1 MAEIKKINEFMWEIP
16 KTGKMHVPVR
26 IFATEQLIKAM
37 QQDKTLEQAQNMAML
52 QGTLK
57 HVVVLPDAHQ
67 GYGACIGGVA
77 AYDLEKGIISPGEI
91 GYDINCSV
99 RLLKTNLTKKDLE
112 NKKKESIEALF
123 RAVPSGVGKGT
134 KLKID
139 KKDMMEILQK
149 GARWAVQQGYGNKDD
164 LEKTETNGEMKE
176 ADANEIS
183 QRSIERGVYQL
194 GSLGSWNHFLE
205 LQYVDQLFEKKA
217 AKVFGLREDQVVMM
231 IHCGSRGLGHQVASD
246 FIKLMENEYGF
257 ASLPDRELI
266 NAPLQ
271 SPLGQRYWKAM
282 NAAANF
288 AFCNKQVITHWIR
301 ESMKKIF
308 PDFKADVVYDICHNI
323 AKIEKH
329 TIDGEKKEVC
339 VHRKGATRSY
349 GPGMKEL
356 PEEYKDIGQPI
367 NIPGSMGTASW
378 LLVGTE
384 EAEELSFSSTAHGA
398 GRSKSRTAALKE
410 WSGEEVRD
418 ALAKKGIVVRA
429 GSLKGIAEEAPG
441 AYKDVDEVVRV
452 STEAGIGKAVAR
464 LVPMAVMKG

>member
-1 MAEIKKINEFMWEIP
+1 MEVKKINNLMWEIQ
-16 KTGKMHVPVR
+16 KTGEMRVPVR
-26 IFATEQLIKAM
+26 IFASENLLHMM
-37 QQDKTLEQAQNMAML
+37 QQDITLQQAKNMA
-52 QGTLK
+52 TLPGIQK

-77 AYDLEKGIISPGEI
+77 AYDLEKGVISPGEI

-134 KLKID
+134 KIKID
-139 KKDMMEILQK
+139 ARDMKEILQK
-149 GARWAVQQGYGNKDD
+149 GARWAVEKGYGKKDD
-164 LEKTETNGEMKE
+164 LEKTENLGEMKE

-183 QRSIERGVYQL
+183 ERSIERGVHQL
-194 GSLGSWNHFLE
+194 GSLGSGNHFLE
-205 LQYVDQLFEKKA
+205 LQYVHQLFDKKA
-217 AKVFGLREDQVVMM
+217 AKVFRLKEDQIMVM

-246 FIKLMENEYGF
+246 FIKLMEDAYGF
-257 ASLPDRELI
+257 SSLPDRELI
-266 NAPLQ
+266 NAPFT
-271 SPLGQRYWKAM
+271 SPLGQRYWRAM

-288 AFCNKQVITHWIR
+288 AFCNKQIITHWIR

-308 PDFKADVVYDICHNI
+308 PDFQADVVYDICHNI
-323 AKIEKH
+323 AKVEEHI
-329 TIDGEKKEVC
+329 IDGEKKKVC
-339 VHRKGATRSY
+339 VHRKGATRSF
-349 GPGMKEL
+349 GPGNKEL
-356 PEEYKDIGQPI
+356 PEEYQDIGQPI

-378 LLVGTE
+378 LLVGTK

-398 GRSKSRTAALKE
+398 GRMMSRSAALRE
-410 WSGEEVRD
+410 WKGEDIRD
-418 ALAKKGIVVRA
+418 ALLKKGIVVRA
-429 GSLKGIAEEAPG
+429 GSVKGIAEEAPG

-452 STEAGIGKAVAR
+452 STEAGIGRAVAR